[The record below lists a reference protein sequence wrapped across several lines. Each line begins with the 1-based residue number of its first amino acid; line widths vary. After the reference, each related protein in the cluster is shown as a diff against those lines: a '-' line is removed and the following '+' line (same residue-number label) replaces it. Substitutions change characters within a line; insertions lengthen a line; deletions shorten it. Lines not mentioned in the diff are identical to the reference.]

1 MELEFHQL
9 DCRYE
14 SLRVRQPER
23 ERRLLASLADHGQQT
38 PIVVVR
44 RAEAYVVVDGHK
56 RVRCLKRLH
65 RDAVAGVVWE
75 MTEADA
81 LIFRQTVHSE
91 GGASALEQGWL
102 LRVLHEGHALRFAE
116 LARRLDRSVSWVSR
130 RVALARELPEAI
142 QGRVREGGI
151 VPHAAMKYL
160 VPLARANEGDC
171 LRLVEAIK
179 EMRLSTRQMGQLYQ
193 AYMSGND
200 KTRELVVSEPLL
212 VLRVEQ
218 QVQKDSAGV
227 SNAGGSDLRPAHAGG
242 PGPASVRPPAAR
254 GGLLPP
260 ERERAS
266 RALRQVQAD
275 FVDLQNRWEKQNAR
289 SRHAGGDP
297 HAQEPGRRDPSD
309 RPGAADLA
317 GGGEEGAHGSGAAEV
332 PPLERPSRA
341 EPHKDEIKGLLAK
354 CKGNLVRVHE
364 ELLAQGLSLSYPALT
379 AFCRRHAIGHEP
391 PRPAGHYDF
400 GPGARDAARHV
411 SSPGGD
417 RGHRAADRDRLA
429 RPVLLADALLPVLPG
444 LQPFHLQGLP
454 DRRA

>member
-1 MELEFHQL
+1 VDLEFHQL

-75 MTEADA
+75 MSEADA

-102 LRVLHEGHALRFAE
+102 LRALHEGHGLRFPE

-142 QGRVREGGI
+142 QSRVREGGI

-171 LRLVEAIK
+171 VRLVEAVK
-179 EMRLSTRQMGQLYQ
+179 EMKLSTRQMAQLYQ
-193 AYMSGND
+193 AYLSGTD
-200 KTRELVVSEPLL
+200 KTRELVVTQPLL

-227 SNAGGSDLRPAHAGG
+227 SNGEALISDLHTLGAL
-242 PGPASVRPPAAR
+242 AR
-254 GGLLPP
+254 RAYGRLRRGLCLLPP
-260 ERERAS
+260 DRERAG
-266 RALRQVQAD
+266 RALRQAQAD
-275 FVDLQNRWEKQNAR
+275 FVDLQNRWEKQDAR
-289 SRHAGGDP
+289 SRHAGGGP
-297 HAQEPGRRDPSD
+297 HAQEPGRGDPSD
-309 RPGAADLA
+309 RPGAPDLA
-317 GGGEEGAHGSGAAEV
+317 GGGEEGALLGDGRGAISREAE
-332 PPLERPSRA
+332 
-341 EPHKDEIKGLLAK
+341 
-354 CKGNLVRVHE
+354 
-364 ELLAQGLSLSYPALT
+364 
-379 AFCRRHAIGHEP
+379 
-391 PRPAGHYDF
+391 
-400 GPGARDAARHV
+400 
-411 SSPGGD
+411 
-417 RGHRAADRDRLA
+417 
-429 RPVLLADALLPVLPG
+429 
-444 LQPFHLQGLP
+444 
-454 DRRA
+454 